1 MSERIGPIGR
11 RQAIRRLSAPAVVSL
26 FHGYHPLVPRQEGE
40 WKARFFQQSEVE
52 TVARIAE
59 RILPETD
66 TPGARS
72 ALVHQYIDFVLSRG
86 DSADQD
92 RFRDG
97 LRWIDQTCQSR
108 FGKPFA
114 ELEGGRQD
122 EFLTGISESPFFREA
137 KRLTVDGYYRSEA
150 GMKQELGFEGNTFLS
165 EFEGCTH
172 PEHKSWSVGE

>member
-1 MSERIGPIGR
+1 MSERIELKGRIGR
-11 RQAIRRLSAPAVVSL
+11 RLGASAVVPFLSGFHPAV
-26 FHGYHPLVPRQEGE
+26 PPQEGE
-40 WKARFFQQSEVE
+40 WKPRFLQDSEVE
-52 TVARIAE
+52 TVADIAE

-86 DSADQD
+86 DAPGQE
-92 RFRDG
+92 RFREG
-97 LRWIDQTCQSR
+97 IRWIDRRCQSQ

-114 ELEGGRQD
+114 ELEPGRQD
-122 EFLTGISESPFFREA
+122 EILTGISESPFFREV
-137 KRLTVDGYYRSEA
+137 KRLTVDGYYRSEV

-172 PEHKSWSVGE
+172 PEHRSWKVGD